1 MSLHLGKIH
10 YWLFN
15 KIIWFEKLECEI
27 IDLAKLEGLNIEDI
41 SKEINKKYG
50 EQLPDLPLEEM
61 IDTGN
66 IHGWLQDKIH
76 CAEGRMAA
84 WTNKIIT
91 TKDGFSKLE
100 KVYIK
105 QGVNAGKE
113 ITEAGNIPVTAVE
126 IYNNINDYILDGM
139 PCDRVNQIV
148 KSEEQIVE
156 WTRRICV
163 HKEIWEKENVD
174 VNTFYTLRSLWIKS
188 FIQEVNNEFCYIEKE
203 DGLKVIEK
211 K

>member
-27 IDLAKLEGLNIEDI
+27 IELAKLEGLKIEDI

-61 IDTGN
+61 IDTSN
-66 IHGWLQDKIH
+66 IHGWLQGKIH

-84 WTNKIIT
+84 WTNKIIHLEG
-91 TKDGFSKLE
+91 GFSKLE
-100 KVYIK
+100 KIYIS
-105 QGVNAGKE
+105 QGEKAGKAVKE
-113 ITEAGNIPVTAVE
+113 IENLPKTAVE
-126 IYNNINDYILDGM
+126 IYNSINDYILDGM

-148 KSEEQIVE
+148 KSEEEIVE

-163 HKEIWEKENVD
+163 HKEIWEKENVE
-174 VNTFYTLRSLWIKS
+174 VNTFYGLRSLWIKS
-188 FIQEVNNEFCYIEKE
+188 FIQEVNDEFCYIEKQ
-203 DGLKVIEK
+203 DGIKVIEK